1 MRISIVT
8 GVALVAALLFQ
19 YKASAAGIDLHW
31 LWDNQCAECHGHSG
45 DFARKFLKAED
56 GQLEGR
62 HHKEDLRRFMR
73 NHYASEIEI
82 DAIYE
87 MLLAQTQTEPRFK
100 QECGRCHGTAARF
113 VRQTIV
119 LQKGVPL
126 SRKSGQDI
134 RRFMDQHRGLQKEDA
149 EFFTAL
155 LYRIAREVF
164 RP

>member
-1 MRISIVT
+1 MRTSIMT
-8 GVALVAALLFQ
+8 GVALVAVLLFL
-19 YKASAAGIDLHW
+19 YKASAAGNDLHW

-45 DFARKFLKAED
+45 DFARKFLKAD
-56 GQLEGR
+56 GGQLEGR
-62 HHKEDLRRFMR
+62 HHTEDLRGYMR
-73 NHYASEIEI
+73 NHYASEIEV

-100 QECGRCHGTAARF
+100 QE
-113 VRQTIV
+113 TIV